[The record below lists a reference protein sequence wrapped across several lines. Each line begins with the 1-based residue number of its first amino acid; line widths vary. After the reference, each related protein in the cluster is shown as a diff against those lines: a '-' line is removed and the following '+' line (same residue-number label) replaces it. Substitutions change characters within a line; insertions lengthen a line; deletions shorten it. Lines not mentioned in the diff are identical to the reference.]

1 MEKKNTNED
10 IESAFFKIEQEK
22 VQSTDD
28 YYDFSELSSGG
39 FCRLVK
45 ARKKGR
51 WWTLKCLKPE
61 YAGIVFYQNMLKKE
75 FEVLSLMSHSNIV
88 MVFTIEEI
96 GEYGMCIV
104 MEYIEGKQLT
114 PENFSRDE
122 RCLLMLQ
129 LCDALEYI
137 HSLQIVHRDLKP
149 QNILVTSNGHNVKL
163 IDFGLADTD
172 SHSELKQPAGT
183 LSYISPEQLASNHPD
198 VRNDIY
204 SLGCIMKEMKLGWQ
218 YHWLTKRLMAPIDRR
233 LSNMTEVKRGMRRAS
248 ILPRFFF
255 GIIILLMVLLSAFAT
270 GWYIDSDNKNT
281 IDGLNSNVKM
291 LKNHSDSLQLILNE
305 EKKERQK
312 LQKELSESN
321 KTQEVLQ
328 EKFAKQ
334 EEQRTIYNKAIEDG
348 KRFVLRRMKEKGILN
363 YNGENDKTLSIR
375 SKLMSEIQDEFDEY
389 VRSYKGLDPSLHS
402 SVRNEIAKFYVEKY
416 KELLN
421 NDELRHIT
429 GNDRTH
435 RRSQDAHAQGL

>member
-1 MEKKNTNED
+1 MNDNKE
-10 IESAFFKIEQEK
+10 IESAFFHPDKEN
-22 VQSTDD
+22 VQDSGCFT
-28 YYDFSELSSGG
+28 DFSEIASGG
-39 FCRLVK
+39 FCRLIK
-45 ARKKGR
+45 AMRQGR
-51 WWTLKCLKPE
+51 WWMLKCLKADCEDVP
-61 YAGIVFYQNMLKKE
+61 FYQNMLQKE
-75 FEVLSLMSHSNIV
+75 YAVLCHMSHPHVVMALSLENV
-88 MVFTIEEI
+88 E
-96 GEYGMCIV
+96 GYGMCIV
-104 MEYIEGKQLT
+104 MEYVDGKTLDAADY
-114 PENFSRDE
+114 PAKE
-122 RCLLMLQ
+122 RYRLMLQ

-149 QNILVTSNGHNVKL
+149 QNILVTNNGHNIKL
-163 IDFGLADTD
+163 IDFGLSDTD
-172 SHSELKQPAGT
+172 SHSVLKQPAGT
-183 LSYISPEQLASNHPD
+183 ISYISPEQLASKHPD

-233 LSNMTEVKRGMRRAS
+233 LSNMTEVKQGMKRAS
-248 ILPRFFF
+248 RLPRFVFA
-255 GIIILLMVLLSAFAT
+255 IIIFIIVSLSAFAT
-270 GWYIDSDNKNT
+270 GWHIKSDNKYT
-281 IDGLNSNVKM
+281 IDELNANVKT
-291 LKNHSDSLQLILNE
+291 LKAHSDSLQMILNE

-312 LQKELSESN
+312 LQEELSAN
-321 KTQEVLQ
+321 NRKQEDLQ
-328 EKFAKQ
+328 EKVAKE
-334 EEQRTIYNKAIEDG
+334 EEQKILYTKAIEDG

-429 GNDRTH
+429 RNDRTH